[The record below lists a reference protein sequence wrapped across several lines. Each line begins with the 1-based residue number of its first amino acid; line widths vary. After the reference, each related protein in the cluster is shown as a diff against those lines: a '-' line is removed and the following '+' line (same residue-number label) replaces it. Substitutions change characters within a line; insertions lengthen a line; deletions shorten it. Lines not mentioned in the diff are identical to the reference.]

1 MGSSTAATPRL
12 RIVTL
17 RADRIDDER
26 ILAIRRDGATRARI
40 ASAEV
45 AALAADAERDELVG
59 VQRSQ
64 L

>member
-1 MGSSTAATPRL
+1 
-12 RIVTL
+12 VTL